1 MKQIDFDHGTVTGNI
16 LGAALPMLVAQILS
30 LLYNIVDRIYI
41 ARIPSVGTTA
51 LGAVGLCFPIIVII
65 TAFSN
70 LFGSGGAPLFSINR
84 GKGNI
89 KKAEA
94 IMNTSFSMLCICGVA
109 LMVIGM
115 LFASSIVMLF
125 GASECA
131 GICNFRNVIGY
142 NWSRCQSDSG
152 PIVYIWI
159 EFRHKRSGD
168 RNNHLPDFIGSI
180 CILFLEKESGI
191 ESAGAVKRRM
201 ESM

>member
-16 LGAALPMLVAQILS
+16 LRAALPMLVAQILS

-51 LGAVGLCFPIIVII
+51 IGAVGMCFTIIEII

-70 LFGSGGAPLFSINR
+70 LFGSGGAPIFSINR

-89 KKAEA
+89 KKSEA

-115 LFASSIVMLF
+115 LMIPKT
-125 GASECA
+125 CA
-131 GICNFRNVIGY
+131 YVWTVLIGY
-142 NWSRCQSDSG
+142 KTMKKEVPFLNGQKDT
-152 PIVYIWI
+152 V
-159 EFRHKRSGD
+159 
-168 RNNHLPDFIGSI
+168 GSLAY
-180 CILFLEKESGI
+180 LFL
-191 ESAGAVKRRM
+191 
-201 ESM
+201 